1 MVLAQR
7 LRRLADLAL
16 ARQEHEDVALTLA
29 RELLRRV
36 ADRLVE
42 IVVFVLRLDRVVTD
56 LHRVEPPGYLDGGSA
71 IEMLRE
77 PLGVDGRR
85 GDDQLQ
91 IRAPREEL

>member
-1 MVLAQR
+1 MLAQR

-56 LHRVEPPGYLDGGSA
+56 LHRVEPPGNLDDGRTA
-71 IEMLRE
+71 EVLRE
-77 PLGVDGRR
+77 PLGIDGRR
-85 GDDQLQ
+85 GDD
-91 IRAPREEL
+91 EL